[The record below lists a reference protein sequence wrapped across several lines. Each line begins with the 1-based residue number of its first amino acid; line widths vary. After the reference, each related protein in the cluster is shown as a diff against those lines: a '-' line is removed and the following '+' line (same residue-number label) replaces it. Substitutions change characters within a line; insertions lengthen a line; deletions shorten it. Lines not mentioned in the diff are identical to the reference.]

1 MTLFSRFL
9 TNISWNVLGKILI
22 QLVLFAVSIMLTR
35 YLGKERLG
43 LYASILVVPALA
55 RLFNSL
61 GLETVL
67 NKKLPELKVKD
78 PNLTMGRYILRRL
91 FGLRLTTSLA
101 FCLLLYFFLP
111 LYSGWVHVPELLEYR
126 WTIIFYFMFVGLHSL
141 LSTLLMTYL
150 EYKTNAVIEVV
161 GAVMNLAFLAAFIA
175 MDYGVA
181 GVLWAYI
188 LSTAVA
194 AILYV
199 VTSRS
204 YWRGEERAADWGD
217 SQKLAR
223 VSWALGIFSFGLLNQ
238 TDVVMM
244 NYFQVSAANL
254 GLYHLA
260 MGVGAMLGFILNG
273 VGPMAL
279 SIFSE
284 TYSRESVAG
293 LQKSWRQ
300 ILSFTIFFLV
310 PGYVFAFFH
319 SDQLIQFIYGADFAS
334 AGPLLSLFVAFL
346 FVQLIF
352 GSGFA
357 VSTLHVLGK
366 SGKALQTTIEGSVLN
381 LLLDLILIP
390 VYGETGAVVATG
402 SVLAYMAARQWYY
415 LQKEMDTRPVFL
427 FAGKVLLLCLA
438 AAAPGIVFGSLWQE
452 NIFAHFIIF
461 VFIFVTILSWTKP
474 LKREHLDL
482 VSQMPGFV
490 QRGLRYFVI

>member
-1 MTLFSRFL
+1 MPLFSRFL

-22 QLVLFAVSIMLTR
+22 QFVMFAVSVALTR

-78 PNLTMGRYILRRL
+78 PDLTMGRYILRRL
-91 FGLRLTTSLA
+91 FGLRLATSLA

-111 LYSGWVHVPELLEYR
+111 FYSNWVNLPELLDYR
-126 WTIIFYFMFVGLHSL
+126 WTVVFYFLFVGFHSL

-150 EYKTNAVIEVV
+150 EYKTNAVIEVI
-161 GAVMNLAFLAAFIA
+161 GAALNLAFLAAFIF

-194 AILYV
+194 AILYAL
-199 VTSRS
+199 TSRS

-223 VSWALGIFSFGLLNQ
+223 ASWALGIFSFGLLNQ

-244 NYFQVSAANL
+244 NYFQVSPANV

-260 MGVGAMLGFILNG
+260 MGVGAMLGFVLTG

-300 ILSFTIFFLV
+300 IVSFTIFFLA

-319 SDQLIQFIYGADFAS
+319 SAALIQLIYGADFAP
-334 AGPLLSLFVAFL
+334 AGPLLSLFVTFL
-346 FVQLIF
+346 FLQLLV
-352 GSGFA
+352 GAGFA

-366 SGKALQTTIEGSVLN
+366 SGKALQTTVEGSVLN
-381 LLLDLILIP
+381 LALDLALIP

-402 SVLAYMAARQWYY
+402 SVLAYMSVRQWYY
-415 LQKEMDTRPVFL
+415 LQKAMDTRPVFL
-427 FAGKVLLLCLA
+427 FAGKVLALCLA
-438 AAAPGIVFGSLWQE
+438 AVAPGIIFGSVWRE
-452 NIFAHFIIF
+452 NIFAHFMVFVF
-461 VFIFVTILSWTKP
+461 VFIAILAWAKP

-490 QRGLRYFVI
+490 QRALGYFVR